1 MPPNNSKP
9 ALSRQMLRLRKQVD
23 QIDRKLLRLLQQ
35 RTELSAEIGETKRRH
50 GAEIYVPDRERE
62 LLARMTLGA
71 GDKLPP
77 AAVGAIFREIL
88 SSSRAAQGQAP
99 IGVVD
104 RYGDRKQPGH
114 LLRWRRDDVAA
125 MIRAARGHF
134 GACDSY
140 VVLRNWR
147 ELARRLR
154 AGKLAIGLL
163 TFSDMVVALRD
174 PYAGGLDV
182 VGDFLP
188 SDGRPG
194 LDHQIF
200 IVQPAKAA
208 PEGNRALI
216 LIECKPTANA
226 VKSLVSAMSCTPKL
240 VQLAPL
246 PGRTKTCLAALTFPW
261 PVTRATLTLP
271 GVTLLGIYSANEAYA
286 G

>member
-1 MPPNNSKP
+1 M
-9 ALSRQMLRLRKQVD
+9 D

-35 RTELSAEIGETKRRH
+35 RTEVSAEIGETKRRH

-62 LLARMTLGA
+62 LLARMTQQVT
-71 GDKLPP
+71 DKLP
-77 AAVGAIFREIL
+77 AVAIGAIFREIL

-104 RYGDRKQPGH
+104 RYGDGKKARH

-134 GACDSY
+134 GACDRY
-140 VVLRNWR
+140 VVLPNWR

-194 LDHQIF
+194 LDHLIF
-200 IVQPAKAA
+200 IVQPAKPAA
-208 PEGNRALI
+208 TGNRALI
-216 LIECKPTANA
+216 LIECKPTADA
-226 VKSLVSAMSCTPKL
+226 VKSRVSAMSCVPQF
-240 VQLAPL
+240 VHFAPL
-246 PGRTKTCLAALTFPW
+246 PGRSKTCLAALTFPQ
-261 PVTRATLTLP
+261 PVTRETIALA
-271 GVTLLGIYSANEAYA
+271 GVAVLGVYPASEAY
-286 G
+286 GG

>member
-1 MPPNNSKP
+1 
-9 ALSRQMLRLRKQVD
+9 MLRLRKQVD

-35 RTELSAEIGETKRRH
+35 RTELSAEIGQTKRRH

-62 LLARMTLGA
+62 LLARMTQAA
-71 GDKLPP
+71 GDKLPTT
-77 AAVGAIFREIL
+77 AVSAIFREIL

-104 RYGDRKQPGH
+104 RYGGKQPPKD
-114 LLRWRRDDVAA
+114 LLRWRRDDVAS

-134 GACDSY
+134 GACDRY
-140 VVLRNWR
+140 VVLPDWR

-154 AGKLAIGLL
+154 SGKLAIGLL

-194 LDHQIF
+194 LDHLIF
-200 IVQPAKAA
+200 IVQPAKPA
-208 PEGNRALI
+208 PTGNRALI

-226 VKSLVSAMSCTPKL
+226 VKSLVSAMSCVPQL

-246 PGRTKTCLAALTFPW
+246 PGRSKTCLAALTFPR
-261 PVTRATLTLP
+261 PVTRETLALP
-271 GVTLLGIYSANEAYA
+271 GAMVLGVYPASEAY
-286 G
+286 GG